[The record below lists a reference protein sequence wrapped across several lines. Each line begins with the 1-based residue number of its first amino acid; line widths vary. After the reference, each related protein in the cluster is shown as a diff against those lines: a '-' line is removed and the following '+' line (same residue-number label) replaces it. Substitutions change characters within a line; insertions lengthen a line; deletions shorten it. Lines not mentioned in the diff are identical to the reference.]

1 MNRTRG
7 GVTLRSA
14 VLGLLVGGG
23 LCALTPY
30 SDYIVMNTYMAG
42 SHFPMGAAAVLF
54 LLALLNLVVHRVRGR
69 PLLQLG
75 EIAVI
80 YVIAVVTSGIPDLGL
95 LGYLTPLLTICYYS
109 ATPGNGWAEIFWDHI
124 PPWMAVSDE
133 TAFRGYYEG
142 LPPGTPIPWGAW
154 WLPMS
159 RWSILIAAVWLL
171 MMCLAALV
179 RKQWADRERLTFPLV
194 QFPLEVLREDKGGP
208 SAGFFSN
215 RLVWLGAGAVFLVHL
230 INGLNKHFPSLPT
243 IPTYW
248 VLDSYLRDRPW
259 NAAVPLYVRIWPT
272 VIGFG
277 YLLPS
282 QVAASFWIS
291 VFFIK
296 VQSVALSAHGSEG
309 NTESGIIGAI
319 ATHQQMGAM
328 LVLALVLLW
337 FLRGTL
343 SDACRKAFTRA
354 PDVDDSLEPMSYRF
368 VVFGMLVSLS
378 VALAW
383 LISAGMT
390 PLFAAGFL
398 FILIASLLV
407 LTRVIAEA
415 GILMVFLG
423 FSPTDYL
430 LLLGGTTALG
440 PRNLTA
446 LTFVEPPIAFDL
458 RESVMPSALNGFR
471 LAEQC
476 GVRTRGL
483 SAAMGA
489 ALIVCLVLTVVVLLA
504 TLYRDTSSPAQ
515 RIWWLANHPTNYCSR
530 LATRLESPQQ
540 PTGAEYPSMA
550 AGGAIIAALTWLR
563 MRFIWWPVH
572 PLGFVMA
579 TSWASLHLWFSLF
592 LGWLLKLL
600 TIRFTGLRGFLRLR
614 PLFMGLIMGDVLG
627 AAFWITVGLFTGI
640 GIWFIPD

>member
-1 MNRTRG
+1 
-7 GVTLRSA
+7 
-14 VLGLLVGGG
+14 
-23 LCALTPY
+23 
-30 SDYIVMNTYMAG
+30 
-42 SHFPMGAAAVLF
+42 
-54 LLALLNLVVHRVRGR
+54 
-69 PLLQLG
+69 
-75 EIAVI
+75 
-80 YVIAVVTSGIPDLGL
+80 
-95 LGYLTPLLTICYYS
+95 
-109 ATPGNGWAEIFWDHI
+109 
-124 PPWMAVSDE
+124 
-133 TAFRGYYEG
+133 
-142 LPPGTPIPWGAW
+142 
-154 WLPMS
+154 
-159 RWSILIAAVWLL
+159 
-171 MMCLAALV
+171 
-179 RKQWADRERLTFPLV
+179 
-194 QFPLEVLREDKGGP
+194 
-208 SAGFFSN
+208 
-215 RLVWLGAGAVFLVHL
+215 VFLVHL
-230 INGLNKHFPSLPT
+230 INGLNHHFPALPT

-248 VLDSYLRDRPW
+248 VLDSYLRDQPW
-259 NAAVPLYVRIWPT
+259 NAGVPLYARLWPT

-296 VQSVALSAHGSEG
+296 AQSVVLAAYGYEG
-309 NTESGIIGAI
+309 NTSSGTIGEI
-319 ATHQQMGAM
+319 AKHQQMGGL
-328 LVLALVLLW
+328 LVLAAVLLW

-343 SDACRKAFTRA
+343 VDALRKAFTRA
-354 PDVDDSLEPMSYRF
+354 PDVDDSLEPLSYRF
-368 VVFGMLVSLS
+368 VVFGILVSLS
-378 VALAW
+378 VAFAW
-383 LISAGMT
+383 LMAAGMT

-415 GILMVFLG
+415 GILMVFLS

-446 LTFVEPPIAFDL
+446 LTLVEPPIAFDL

-483 SAAMGA
+483 TAAVGA
-489 ALIVCLVLTVVVLLA
+489 ALVVCLVLTVVVLLS

-515 RIWWLANHPTNYCSR
+515 RIWWLANHPTNYWTR
-530 LATRLESPQQ
+530 LAARLENPQQ

-550 AGGAIIAALTWLR
+550 AGGLTIAALSWLR
-563 MRFIWWPVH
+563 MRFVWWPIH

-579 TSWASLHLWFSLF
+579 TSWASLHLWLSLF
-592 LGWLLKLL
+592 LGWLFKLL
-600 TIRFTGLRGFLRLR
+600 TMRYAGLRGFVRFR

>member
-1 MNRTRG
+1 MNGSRI
-7 GVTLRSA
+7 GVTWRSV

-30 SDYIVMNTYMAG
+30 SDLIVMNTYMAG
-42 SHFPMGAAAVLF
+42 SHFPTGAVAMLF
-54 LLALLNLVVHRVRGR
+54 LLALLNLVVYRIRGR

-80 YVIAVVTSGIPDLGL
+80 YIIAMVTSGIPDLGL
-95 LGYLTPLLTICYYS
+95 LGYLTPLLTICYYA
-109 ATPGNGWAEIFWDHI
+109 ATPENRWAEIFWDYI

-133 TAFRGYYEG
+133 TAFQGYYEG
-142 LPPGTPIPWGAW
+142 LPAEIPIPWGAW

-159 RWSILIAAVWLL
+159 RWFILIAAFWLL
-171 MMCLAALV
+171 AFCLAALV
-179 RKQWADRERLTFPLV
+179 RKQWADQERLAFPLV
-194 QFPLEVLREDKGGP
+194 QFPMEVLRDDAGGP

-215 RLVWLGAGAVFLVHL
+215 RLVWIGAGTVFLIHL
-230 INGLNKHFPSLPT
+230 INGLSKHFPALPT

-248 VLDSYLRDRPW
+248 VLDSYLRDQPW
-259 NAAVPLYVRIWPT
+259 AAGVPLYVRFWPT

-296 VQSVALSAHGSEG
+296 AQSVVLAVYGIEG
-309 NTESGIIGAI
+309 TTFSGTIGQI
-319 ATHQQMGAM
+319 AKHQQMGGM
-328 LVLALVLLW
+328 LVLAILLVW
-337 FLRGTL
+337 FLRGTIF
-343 SDACRKAFTRA
+343 DACRKAFTRA
-354 PDVDDSLEPMSYRF
+354 PDVDDSLEPLSYRF
-368 VVFGMLVSLS
+368 VVFGIIGSLS
-378 VALAW
+378 VAFAW
-383 LISAGMT
+383 LIAAGMT
-390 PLFAAGFL
+390 PLVAAGFL
-398 FILIASLLV
+398 FVLSASQLV

-415 GILMVFLG
+415 GILMVFLS
-423 FSPTDYL
+423 FTPTDYL

-446 LTFVEPPIAFDL
+446 LTFVELPFAFDL

-471 LAEQC
+471 LAERC
-476 GVRTRGL
+476 GIRTRGL
-483 SAAMGA
+483 AAAMGA
-489 ALIVCLVLTVVVLLA
+489 ALVVCLVLTVVVLLA
-504 TLYRDTSSPAQ
+504 TLYRDTTSPAQ
-515 RIWWLANHPTNYCSR
+515 RLWWLANHPTNYCVSLASR
-530 LATRLESPQQ
+530 LENPQQ
-540 PTGAEYPSMA
+540 PSGIEYSSLA
-550 AGGAIIAALTWLR
+550 AGGLIVLALTWLR
-563 MRFIWWPVH
+563 MAFIWWPIH

-592 LGWLLKLL
+592 LGWLFKLL
-600 TIRFTGLRGFLRLR
+600 IIRSAGLRGFVRLR

-627 AAFWITVGLFTGI
+627 AAFWIIVGLFTGT